1 MVVCRLSMLSDGRI
15 NEMPRIA
22 VAGVA
27 AVPLLALLV
36 AAPAAF
42 AADPQIMNVEQI
54 RNSLSRPR
62 TVNQEV
68 GVDLPAVTFEF
79 NSARL
84 TPLGRRQLDELAAAL
99 ADPAFQ
105 DLPLEI
111 AGHTD
116 ASGSEPY
123 NLRLSEKRALAAR
136 KYLLSKG
143 GVTAEKVRT
152 AGYGESKLK
161 RELPPAAP
169 EQRRIEI
176 KLTPVSP
183 GG

>member
-22 VAGVA
+22 VGRLAV
-27 AVPLLALLV
+27 VPLLALLV
-36 AAPAAF
+36 AAPPAF
-42 AADPQIMNVEQI
+42 AADAQVLDAAQI
-54 RNSLSRPR
+54 RKNLSLTRS
-62 TVNQEV
+62 TTGTA
-68 GVDLPAVTFEF
+68 GVDLPAVTFEL

-105 DLPLEI
+105 DLPFEI

-152 AGYGESKLK
+152 AGYGESRLK
-161 RELPPAAP
+161 RELPPTAP

-176 KLTPVSP
+176 KLVP